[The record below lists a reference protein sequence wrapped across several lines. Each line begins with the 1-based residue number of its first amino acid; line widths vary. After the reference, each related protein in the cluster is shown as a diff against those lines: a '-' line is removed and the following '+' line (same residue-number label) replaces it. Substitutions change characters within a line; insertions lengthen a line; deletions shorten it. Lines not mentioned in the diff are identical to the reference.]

1 VDGTAAAGGT
11 AGAESRATASYV
23 PATVTGELA
32 PAEELM
38 EERHPNSDLRSE
50 IRNGLERLRALQDE
64 ARVQAHLAGMDI
76 KKRWDAMQPQL
87 QGVELAAQQAI
98 EHATEASREVVADGV
113 KALEDFL
120 AAIRHK

>member
-1 VDGTAAAGGT
+1 
-11 AGAESRATASYV
+11 
-23 PATVTGELA
+23 
-32 PAEELM
+32 M
-38 EERHPNSDLRSE
+38 EEGHPNNDLRSE
-50 IRNGLERLRALQDE
+50 MRKGLERLRALQEE

-87 QGVELAAQQAI
+87 LDVEQAAQRAA
-98 EHATEASREVVADGV
+98 EHATEASRKVVADGV